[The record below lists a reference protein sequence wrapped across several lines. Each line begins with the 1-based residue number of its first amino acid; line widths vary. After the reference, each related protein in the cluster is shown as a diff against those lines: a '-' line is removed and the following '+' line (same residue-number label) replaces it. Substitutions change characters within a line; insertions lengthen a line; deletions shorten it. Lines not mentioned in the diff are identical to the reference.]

1 ISLFLLCPFSLLI
14 SAFSSSIILFFSLL
28 ISQALKMKLY
38 SLVSSIS
45 LIILASP
52 FFPLFNLVLLLKWKN
67 LISSSACVLI
77 SK

>member
-1 ISLFLLCPFSLLI
+1 YLIVSPLSFLSPYFCFLFLHYSL
-14 SAFSSSIILFFSLL
+14 FSLL

-52 FFPLFNLVLLLKWKN
+52 FCPLFNLVSLLKWKN